1 MTVVKVHTMSS
12 VIERRINKMNRF
24 INKIQ
29 LTTLFAFFICFIIT
43 SINLIYQLLN
53 DIFDE
58 ISLLLWVFSLVIYLI
73 NSFVVMLNSKGED
86 R

>member
-1 MTVVKVHTMSS
+1 MIVVKVHTMSS

-29 LTTLFAFFICFIIT
+29 LTTLIAFFICFIIT

-53 DIFDE
+53 DMFDE
-58 ISLLLWVFSLVIYLI
+58 VSLLLWVLCLVAYLI
-73 NSFVVMLNSKGED
+73 NSFVVIINSKGD

>member
-1 MTVVKVHTMSS
+1 MIVVKVHTMSS
-12 VIERRINKMNRF
+12 VIEGRINKMNRF

-29 LTTLFAFFICFIIT
+29 LTTLIAFFICFIIT

-53 DIFDE
+53 DMFDE
-58 ISLLLWVFSLVIYLI
+58 VSLLLWVLCLVAYLI
-73 NSFVVMLNSKGED
+73 NSFVVMLNSKGD